1 MARETKGLSI
11 FIDMRDSSE
20 MIDKI
25 EAYRI
30 FYNEFRN
37 VDGAKMDDLRLN
49 NFNLAYKAFIG
60 DAIFLHYKGELTIEV
75 FDLLSKIKEKV
86 LKVEQKSSCNFG
98 IGVAHGPY
106 ENIEAG
112 QGNGNLAAPLSQY
125 VDHASKASG
134 FARKNSEY
142 IFALRTSTKGKT
154 LDSNMEF
161 KEFILEEQ
169 KKTRSNWNIQSK
181 TSASKR
187 NFRFDID

>member
-1 MARETKGLSI
+1 MTRKTKGLSI

-20 MIDKI
+20 MMDKI
-25 EAYRI
+25 DVYRI

-37 VDGAKMDDLRLN
+37 VKDEKIGDLKLN
-49 NFNLAYKAFIG
+49 NFNLVYKAFIG
-60 DAIFLHYKGELTIEV
+60 DAVFLHYKGELTSEV
-75 FDLLSKIKEKV
+75 FELLSKVKEKV
-86 LKVEQKSSCNFG
+86 LNAEQKSGCNFG

-112 QGNGNLAAPLSQY
+112 QGNKNLAAPLSQY

-134 FARKNSEY
+134 FAKKNSEY
-142 IFALRTSTKGKT
+142 ILALRTSTKGKT
-154 LDSNMEF
+154 LNSNIAF

-169 KKTRSNWNIQSK
+169 EKTKSNWNIGSK